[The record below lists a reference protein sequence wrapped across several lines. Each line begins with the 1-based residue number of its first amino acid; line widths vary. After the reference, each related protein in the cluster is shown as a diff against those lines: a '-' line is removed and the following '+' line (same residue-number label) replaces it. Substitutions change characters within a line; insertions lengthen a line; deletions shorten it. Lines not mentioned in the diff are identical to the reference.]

1 MRPVKIGDRLVG
13 YGQPCF
19 VVAEAGVNHNG
30 DLKMAKRLIDA
41 AQDAGADA
49 VKFQNW
55 ITEEIVTSEVPKP
68 TYQEN
73 TTGKSQYA
81 MLRQLELSDA
91 DFEILAKHAKSRE
104 VVFLSTPEGEK
115 CTDFI
120 ESLGVPAFKIGSA
133 DLTNH
138 PHLTYVAKKGRPMIV
153 STGMAT
159 LEEVKEAVEAIERA
173 GNDEIILLHCTSAY
187 PARLQDAN
195 LLAMLTLRNE
205 LNLQV
210 GYSDHTTGIGVAILA
225 ALLGASLIEKHL
237 TLDRTLPGPDHKAS
251 LEPHEFKK
259 LVKGIRFS
267 EKNIVSPDEVRDK
280 LEQIAG
286 QVAVE
291 PEILERINEIL
302 GSPKKSPVKPE
313 EEMIILAR
321 KYIVAKNV
329 VEEGDVITSDMLCI
343 KRSGG
348 GLDPRC
354 LGRIVGKRAKRR
366 IEKDE
371 RITFEKVV

>member
-1 MRPVKIGDRLVG
+1 
-13 YGQPCF
+13 
-19 VVAEAGVNHNG
+19 
-30 DLKMAKRLIDA
+30 
-41 AQDAGADA
+41 
-49 VKFQNW
+49 
-55 ITEEIVTSEVPKP
+55 
-68 TYQEN
+68 
-73 TTGKSQYA
+73 
-81 MLRQLELSDA
+81 
-91 DFEILAKHAKSRE
+91 
-104 VVFLSTPEGEK
+104 
-115 CTDFI
+115 
-120 ESLGVPAFKIGSA
+120 
-133 DLTNH
+133 
-138 PHLTYVAKKGRPMIV
+138 MIV